1 MTSEATPQAIEDF
14 ETIEAAVMDTE
25 RGRWFL
31 SEFARRHRQA
41 DTLAIVDKL
50 DRIERTINRQR
61 RVPDIDR
68 IRLDLAD
75 MAEAITR
82 TKQEI
87 FQMKVE
93 SEEGGRFAEASNEL
107 DAIVSQTEQATET
120 ILQNAEKAQE
130 LAWTLRENNVAAE
143 LCDNLE
149 SYVTE
154 IYTGCSFQDLTG
166 QRTRK
171 VVTVLRYLE
180 SRINSMTGIWGLDE
194 SSADEDAP
202 VEAAPQET
210 PGLEA
215 LEQALTSAPVAPSFS
230 NPFETRP
237 DGHLL
242 NGPQLDGRGINQ
254 SDVDD
259 LMDFSGSA
267 DDFVAVHASDTGQEQ
282 IRQQA
287 TADAAAEPQPAQP
300 ASATPPAKAAHAPEP
315 ELARETEIAPALVV
329 VPISDPIGELS
340 NEDKL
345 IAQSAGEHVRID
357 VT

>member
-1 MTSEATPQAIEDF
+1 MVCMPDNLYIQHVGFRMLDN
-14 ETIEAAVMDTE
+14 
-25 RGRWFL
+25 
-31 SEFARRHRQA
+31 
-41 DTLAIVDKL
+41 IVNKL
-50 DRIERTINRQR
+50 
-61 RVPDIDR
+61 
-68 IRLDLAD
+68 
-75 MAEAITR
+75 
-82 TKQEI
+82 
-87 FQMKVE
+87 
-93 SEEGGRFAEASNEL
+93 
-107 DAIVSQTEQATET
+107 
-120 ILQNAEKAQE
+120 LQNAEKAQE

-194 SSADEDAP
+194 SGAEDAAP
-202 VEAAPQET
+202 ADAVPREAS
-210 PGLEA
+210 GLDA
-215 LEQALTSAPVAPSFS
+215 LERAVASVPAASSLS

-282 IRQQA
+282 MRQQA
-287 TADAAAEPQPAQP
+287 TPEVVAEPQQAQP
-300 ASATPPAKAAHAPEP
+300 AGATASAKAATSAEVRQPARTAVRGNTVLAVEP
-315 ELARETEIAPALVV
+315 ELARDPDVAPALMV
-329 VPISDPIGELS
+329 VPISDPIAELS
-340 NEDKL
+340 REDKL
-345 IAQSAGEHVRID
+345 IAFG
-357 VT
+357 